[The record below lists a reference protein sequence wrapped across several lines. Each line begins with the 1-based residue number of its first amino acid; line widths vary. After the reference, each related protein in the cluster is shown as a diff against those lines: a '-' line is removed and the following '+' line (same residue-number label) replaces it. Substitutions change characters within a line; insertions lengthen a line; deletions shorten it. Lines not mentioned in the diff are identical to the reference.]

1 MRQRLFS
8 RKEANFAILSFLLF
22 IGLVIFSNLFM
33 PLSFDREWKEVRVPE
48 GVTYTQ
54 GIHILKTEGI
64 IKDTFVF
71 LLLGRITMTDKKL
84 RAGYYNLN
92 ASMSPWEIFNYLRKG
107 RIIQYAITIPE
118 GSTLDDIKA
127 KLTAA
132 KLIDE
137 EAWKLVKEK
146 SFISSLEIKAPS
158 LEGYLYPET
167 YNLAKGMDPKN
178 ILRIIVEKLREKFN
192 ESLKQ
197 RAEKISMSEN
207 EVLTLA
213 SIIEKEARVDAERD
227 MISAVYHNR
236 LKKKMRLQADPTS
249 IYGVKKMGEEITRR
263 DLKRRTPYN
272 TYVIKGLPPGPIAS
286 PGIKSIR
293 AALYP
298 ADVKYLYFVSKNDG
312 THQFSVTD
320 EEHLEAVILYRRG
333 RDKENDSQSE
343 VHNEKKKTN

>member
-1 MRQRLFS
+1 MKQRLFS
-8 RKEANFAILSFLLF
+8 RKETNFAILSFLLF
-22 IGLVIFSNLFM
+22 LVLVIYSNLFM
-33 PLSFDREWKEVRVPE
+33 PLSFDREWKEVKIPE

-92 ASMSPWEIFNYLRKG
+92 ASMSQWEIFNYLRKG

-118 GSTLDDIKA
+118 GSTLDDIKS
-127 KLTAA
+127 KLTEA

-137 EAWKLVKEK
+137 EAWKLVKDK

-197 RAEKISMSEN
+197 RAAKIGMSEN

-213 SIIEKEARVDAERD
+213 SIIEKEARVDEERD

-236 LKKKMRLQADPTS
+236 LKKNMRLQADPTS

-298 ADVKYLYFVSKNDG
+298 ADVKYIYFVSKNDG

-320 EEHLEAVILYRRG
+320 EEHVEAVAAYRKAVN
-333 RDKENDSQSE
+333 KEDA
-343 VHNEKKKTN
+343 EKKKAN